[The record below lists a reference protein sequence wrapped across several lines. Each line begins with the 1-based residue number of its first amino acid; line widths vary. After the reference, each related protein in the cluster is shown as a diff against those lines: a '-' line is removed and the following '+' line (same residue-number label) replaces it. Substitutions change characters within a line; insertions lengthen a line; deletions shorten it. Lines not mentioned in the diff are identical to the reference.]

1 MGIVRLREMLGRKYV
16 AHSLLLCEIH
26 LGSSKWS
33 GHHSIYWV
41 PRENHP
47 TVSTKE
53 CVVNFVN
60 YKGIRDIQNR
70 QTIG

>member
-1 MGIVRLREMLGRKYV
+1 MGIVRLKEMLGRKYV

-47 TVSTKE
+47 TISK
-53 CVVNFVN
+53 
-60 YKGIRDIQNR
+60 YKGVYC
-70 QTIG
+70 